1 MRIRKFLVDSSEGL
15 RICSNTDELLDEVRS
30 MLDMDELVGPVAVE
44 TSSGDVYVVD
54 VSLVPLD
61 DAREELKDYVEQ
73 LIEDIEEYAS
83 SEEDDW

>member
-1 MRIRKFLVDSSEGL
+1 MRIRKCLVDSSEGL